1 MPAMAKS
8 TYENFTI
15 SAHFELSLRFTD
27 LNITDFAAALK
38 YIQHLPYGRNS
49 KTGSLMRVL
58 DEKRGTCSTKNAL
71 LHTLC
76 MENGKQGF
84 NLMLGIFNMDAENTP
99 AIQPVLRK
107 YRLTYIPEA
116 HVYLKN
122 NGTIIDATYPKAQ
135 TAWIKAIVSEE
146 EIESSDIG
154 AYKIKAHKSYL
165 DKWRKETKDKAV
177 LKYTTEQLWDIREEC
192 IAAMS
197 APVAAAK

>member
-1 MPAMAKS
+1 MAKT

-27 LNITDFAAALK
+27 MNITDFAAALK

-49 KTGSLMRVL
+49 KDGSLMRVL

-84 NLMLGIFNMDAENTP
+84 ALTLGIFNMDAENTP
-99 AIQPVLRK
+99 QIQPVLRK
-107 YRLTYIPEA
+107 YRLPYIPEA

-122 NGTIIDATYPKAQ
+122 NGAIIDATYPKAQ
-135 TAWIKAIVSEE
+135 IAWIKTLVAEE
-146 EIESSDIG
+146 EIEANDIG
-154 AYKIKAHKSYL
+154 KYKAQYHRSYL
-165 DKWRKETKDKAV
+165 DKWRKESKDKAV
-177 LKYTTEQLWDIREEC
+177 IKYTTDQLWDIREEC

-197 APVAAAK
+197 PAVAKAH

>member
-1 MPAMAKS
+1 MAKS
-8 TYENFTI
+8 TYDNFTI
-15 SAHFELSLRFTD
+15 SAHFELSLRLTD

-49 KTGSLMRVL
+49 KDGSLLRVL

-99 AIQPVLRK
+99 AVQPVLRK
-107 YRLTYIPEA
+107 YRLPYIPEA

-122 NGTIIDATYPKAQ
+122 NGTIIDATFAKAQ
-135 TAWIKAIVSEE
+135 TAWTKSIAVEE

-154 AYKIKAHKSYL
+154 AYKTKFHRNYL
-165 DKWRKETKDKAV
+165 DKWRKESKDKAV
-177 LKYTTEQLWDIREEC
+177 QKYSLDQLWEIREEC
-192 IAAMS
+192 IALLTEANKGKVK
-197 APVAAAK
+197 A

>member
-1 MPAMAKS
+1 MAKAS
-8 TYENFTI
+8 FENFTI

-27 LNITDFAAALK
+27 MNITDFAAALK

-49 KTGSLMRVL
+49 KEGSLMRVL

-84 NLMLGIFNMDAENTP
+84 PLMLGIFNMDAENTP
-99 AIQPVLRK
+99 DIQPVLRK
-107 YRLTYIPEA
+107 YRLPYIPEA

-122 NGTIIDATYPKAQ
+122 NGAIIDATYPKTQ
-135 TAWIKAIVSEE
+135 QAWIKSIVAEE
-146 EIESSDIG
+146 EIESNDIG
-154 AYKIKAHKSYL
+154 AYKVKYHRNYL

-177 LKYTTEQLWDIREEC
+177 LKYTTDQLWDIREEC
-192 IAAMS
+192 IAALS
-197 APVAAAK
+197 GRVAASK

>member
-1 MPAMAKS
+1 MAKS

-49 KTGSLMRVL
+49 KEGSLMRVL
-58 DEKRGTCSTKNAL
+58 DEKQGTCSTKNAL

-84 NLMLGIFNMDAENTP
+84 NLTLGIFNMDAENTP
-99 AIQPVLRK
+99 LIQPVLRK
-107 YRLTYIPEA
+107 YRLPYIPEA

-135 TAWIKAIVSEE
+135 QAWIKAIVRED
-146 EIESSDIG
+146 EIDASDIG
-154 AYKIKAHKSYL
+154 KNKVKSHRDYL

-177 LKYTTEQLWDIREEC
+177 AKYTLDQLWDIREEC
-192 IAAMS
+192 IAALS
-197 APVAAAK
+197 GAVASR